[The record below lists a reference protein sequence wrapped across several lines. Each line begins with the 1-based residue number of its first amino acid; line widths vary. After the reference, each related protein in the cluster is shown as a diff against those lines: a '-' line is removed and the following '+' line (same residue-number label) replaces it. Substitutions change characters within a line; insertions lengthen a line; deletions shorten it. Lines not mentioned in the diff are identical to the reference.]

1 MKQIK
6 VRCTDPFQAFSGT
19 NLLYEVKEGDELTA
33 DLYEE
38 TEEYF
43 ATDSQGR
50 EVYVGCLDMDGNLVL
65 SEFELVEEGADKHDA
80 V

>member
-6 VRCTDPFQAFSGT
+6 VRCIESVQHFFGRI
-19 NLLYEVKEGDELTA
+19 LLCDVKEGDELTA

-50 EVYVGCLDMDGNLVL
+50 ELYVGCLDMDGKLVL
-65 SEFELVEEGADKHDA
+65 QDFELVEEGADTE
-80 V
+80 

>member
-65 SEFELVEEGADKHDA
+65 QDFELVEEGADKHE
-80 V
+80 

>member
-43 ATDSQGR
+43 ATDNQGR

-65 SEFELVEEGADKHDA
+65 QDFELVEEGADKHD
-80 V
+80 

>member
-1 MKQIK
+1 MKQIN

-33 DLYEE
+33 ELYEE
-38 TEEYF
+38 TEEYY

-65 SEFELVEEGADKHDA
+65 SEFELVEEGADKHE
-80 V
+80 

>member
-19 NLLYEVKEGDELTA
+19 NLLYEVKEGEELTA

-65 SEFELVEEGADKHDA
+65 QDFELVEEGADKHE
-80 V
+80 

>member
-65 SEFELVEEGADKHDA
+65 QDFELVEEGADKHEP

>member
-65 SEFELVEEGADKHDA
+65 QDFELVEEGADKREP